1 MALVT
6 TICLPRRQPVVVPDG
21 ATREPLRGAADGGVA
36 GRSGDGS
43 ANDRRSDSG
52 RKVQEKGRSPDVTIG
67 WPWKSISGCQNV
79 RTGTVA
85 IGLVLAGAALGLV
98 TVQYEQQQATIR
110 ARASASASPGAS
122 VIGATGTVPPTP
134 IANATGRPLITFGTS
149 YNAKTLA
156 LIDAGSTFKTTTPVL
171 AFRAALDTAAE
182 AAPLTVLLESHA
194 ASGTDSVVDKVQIA
208 IANPTADTVT
218 DKIPLGSIT
227 GLRSGTYILRLLRG
241 TTVLAEGTF
250 RLVT

>member
-1 MALVT
+1 M
-6 TICLPRRQPVVVPDG
+6 
-21 ATREPLRGAADGGVA
+21 
-36 GRSGDGS
+36 
-43 ANDRRSDSG
+43 
-52 RKVQEKGRSPDVTIG
+52 
-67 WPWKSISGCQNV
+67 

-122 VIGATGTVPPTP
+122 VSGATGTAQPTP
-134 IANATGRPLITFGTS
+134 IASATGRAMITFGTS

-156 LIDAGSTFKTTTPVL
+156 LIDVGSTFKTTTPVL
-171 AFRAALDTAAE
+171 AFRAALGTGAGAAS
-182 AAPLTVLLESHA
+182 LTVLLEAHP

-208 IANPTADTVT
+208 IANPTVDTVT
-218 DKIPLGSIT
+218 EKIPLASIS
-227 GLRSGTYILRLLRG
+227 GLRSGTYLLRLLRG
-241 TTVLAEGTF
+241 SIVLAEGTF